1 MSRLND
7 FLAGVMGCTT
17 DIQCEQLSVVA
28 GVYTAT
34 IVLGGLIAAIG
45 MLNLWVARKLRE
57 R

>member
-34 IVLGGLIAAIG
+34 IILGSLIAAIG